1 MPLSWSHAT
10 DIAHALIEHH
20 PDAVRVS
27 LTHDNL
33 LGMIQALPGFSD
45 TPVPPKPAY
54 LDHIL
59 WTWMR
64 LADEQAVTS
73 A

>member
-1 MPLSWSHAT
+1 MPLCWSQAT
-10 DIAHALIEHH
+10 DIARALIAQH

-27 LTHDNL
+27 LTRETLQD
-33 LGMIQALPGFSD
+33 MVRDLPGFTD
-45 TPVPPKPAY
+45 APTPPKPAY

-64 LADEQAVTS
+64 LADEQAVGG